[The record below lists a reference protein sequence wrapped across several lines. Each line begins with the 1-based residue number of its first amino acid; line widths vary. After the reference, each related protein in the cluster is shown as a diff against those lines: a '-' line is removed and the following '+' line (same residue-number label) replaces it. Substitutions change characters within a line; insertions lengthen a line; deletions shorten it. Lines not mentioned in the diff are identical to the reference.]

1 MVVYAITTYILIT
14 ATDINGPLARSGVT
28 GGFLLLNVLAL
39 LNNYA
44 LLAAGDKAWQS
55 AQWSRRFMQRGQN
68 LTDFLALSNSSGVAG
83 WVRIVCHDLRPLKRI
98 RQRLPRK
105 LQQMV
110 TGFANLFGRRRQV
123 ARAGTTIVTQ
133 TRRPSITKARFWGL
147 SRVGFWLL
155 IQFPGLIFMTKVNAG
170 IDYRPTNWEDISGG
184 IGKYNPSEAAL
195 RLSNGAY
202 LSSLA
207 LNMIRD
213 NTITKDWPAIS
224 PECKTKTN
232 CASYII
238 PGGLKTVAPWRYLA
252 ENGSSL
258 PMYMTRDTPVYQ
270 LDFWD
275 GPAIVQWAEKD
286 CTLFG
291 MYGTTGIADIAFLIC
306 MTPYEDGKILAAF
319 KYCNDKVTAE
329 GGCTYQDSWRR
340 AATWNV
346 IVAPY
351 RRHATVSIER
361 KTGELLDVKNLT
373 KAEPQDITPAD
384 FLSAFNG
391 MLYPFQ
397 PLNVSFACDVTGVQ
411 FQLTSWISNVLD
423 FSRTALFQVQPRE
436 IMRNLFMV
444 PLFFYNPMTSPLGP
458 LPSVTEKVDGLPSEN
473 YILGSFSH
481 EVKLLTITWWTVLTY
496 IIVCGS
502 ILFLILLVLAV
513 TAWDQVQ
520 QTSDFPFIDFLTLK
534 RETANAIANGNAA
547 GTASEGNI
555 AAVFATGAL
564 GESGDVIE
572 ASRGVRIIS
581 DGATQEMERAQNVP
595 SSNHV

>member
-1 MVVYAITTYILIT
+1 MAEPPRENIPMTAVGHATNNSSEVPAQNLQLAGGPTEPQAGLSGNGHAAPSPPIEGNERPPVTPQTQMASTGAVATPAALGDQVPTTVQPPTTNISPGPNPQASPSPIVNGNTTNDVPVQQNGGTSGPSPSPQNLPGKKTFIDFCWSMKGPIFLMVVYAITTYILIT

-306 MTPYEDGKILAAF
+306 MTPYEDGKILA
-319 KYCNDKVTAE
+319 
-329 GGCTYQDSWRR
+329 
-340 AATWNV
+340 
-346 IVAPY
+346 
-351 RRHATVSIER
+351 
-361 KTGELLDVKNLT
+361 GE
-373 KAEPQDITPAD
+373 
-384 FLSAFNG
+384 
-391 MLYPFQ
+391 
-397 PLNVSFACDVTGVQ
+397 
-411 FQLTSWISNVLD
+411 
-423 FSRTALFQVQPRE
+423 
-436 IMRNLFMV
+436 
-444 PLFFYNPMTSPLGP
+444 SPL
-458 LPSVTEKVDGLPSEN
+458 
-473 YILGSFSH
+473 
-481 EVKLLTITWWTVLTY
+481 
-496 IIVCGS
+496 
-502 ILFLILLVLAV
+502 
-513 TAWDQVQ
+513 
-520 QTSDFPFIDFLTLK
+520 
-534 RETANAIANGNAA
+534 
-547 GTASEGNI
+547 
-555 AAVFATGAL
+555 
-564 GESGDVIE
+564 
-572 ASRGVRIIS
+572 
-581 DGATQEMERAQNVP
+581 QNVE
-595 SSNHV
+595 NVCQD